1 MMTLINKSNIFGS
14 SVWMSQR
21 PVTRDGRGSFSRLY
35 DFTKLNQALESM
47 GKFGFLPIN
56 INFVQNEL
64 QNTFRGFHFQREPY
78 SESKVITV
86 VQGEILDYVLDIREG
101 SSTRFK
107 TEAFYITAENR
118 YQLFIPKGFAH
129 AYFTLTPNTTV
140 VYATD
145 CAYHPDYESGINI
158 SDPKVNINLPATIAS
173 ISDKDKNWKILQKE

>member
-1 MMTLINKSNIFGS
+1 MTPINNSNIFGA

-21 PVTRDGRGSFSRLY
+21 PLIRDERGSFSRLY
-35 DFTKLNQALESM
+35 DFTKLNETLDSN
-47 GKFGFLPIN
+47 GKLGFIPIN
-56 INFVQNEL
+56 INFVQNDL
-64 QNTFRGFHFQREPY
+64 QHTFRGFHFQREPY

-86 VQGEILDYVLDIREG
+86 VQGEIMDYVLDIREG

-107 TEAFYITAENR
+107 TKAFYITAENR

-145 CAYHPDYESGINI
+145 CAYHPDYESGVNI
-158 SDPKVNINLPATIAS
+158 FDPTLDINLPAEIAS
-173 ISDKDKNWKILQKE
+173 ISDKDQNWKMIQKE